1 MISCLLYA
9 DESFVG
15 RESMAMANAIDI
27 KVKDESFK
35 RSPLWFLFLKKKKR
49 RNGKRALKI
58 ESSFPLI
65 VKMI

>member
-15 RESMAMANAIDI
+15 RESMAIAIDI

-35 RSPLWFLFLKKKKR
+35 RSPLWFLFFKKKKR

>member
-15 RESMAMANAIDI
+15 RESMAIANAIDI

-35 RSPLWFLFLKKKKR
+35 RSPLWFLFKKKR
-49 RNGKRALKI
+49 NEETGNELLK
-58 ESSFPLI
+58 
-65 VKMI
+65 